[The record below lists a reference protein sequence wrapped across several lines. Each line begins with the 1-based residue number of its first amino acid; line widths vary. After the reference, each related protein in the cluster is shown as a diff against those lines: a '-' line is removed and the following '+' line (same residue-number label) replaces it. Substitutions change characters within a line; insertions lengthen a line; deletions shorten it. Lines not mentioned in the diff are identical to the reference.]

1 MLTQMSC
8 PRCQTPFN
16 AEVHQVVDVGRNPQL
31 KYELLNGTLNLF
43 SCPNCGTSGQLATP
57 ILYHDPDHEMFMVHV
72 PMEMNLPH
80 QEQQQL
86 IGKLVQEAMNQI
98 PPEQRRGYMLQPQ
111 EIISYQTFME
121 KILET
126 EGVTPEMIARQKDQA
141 KLLQTMVG
149 ADKATLD
156 SLLEERE
163 DMIDET
169 FFALLRSTIEAA
181 QQREDKDLIKL
192 INLQAS
198 LYTKTEIGRELERRQ
213 SVLRQFQQDVRKNEG
228 LTPQILLDHVIRHY
242 EDEATVNA
250 LVAMGQSALNY
261 EFFNS
266 LTQEIES
273 QARQK
278 NKEKAKALTGMRER
292 LLALHNDMQQ
302 QSREILEGAM
312 ATLQEIVDA
321 DDMAEAIRENIG
333 RIDDTFMYVLSAMI
347 AQNEQ
352 QGRQQEAA
360 ELERVQDLIMEEAE
374 RQVPPQIRV
383 INRLLRADSDED
395 QRHILEENQA
405 LVTPELVQMLDA
417 LSQEISNGADDDAQ
431 AAEMSGR
438 IKKIKAMIEARV

>member
-16 AEVHQVVDVGRNPQL
+16 AEIHQVVDVGRNPQL

-43 SCPNCGTSGQLATP
+43 SCPNCGTTGQLATP
-57 ILYHDPDHEMFMVHV
+57 ILYHDPEHEMFMVHV

-126 EGVTPEMIARQKDQA
+126 EGVTPEMIARQKEQA
-141 KLLQTMVG
+141 RLLQTMVG

-156 SLLEERE
+156 SLLAEKA
-163 DMIDET
+163 DFIDET
-169 FFALLRSTIEAA
+169 FFALLRSAIEAA
-181 QQREDKDLIKL
+181 QQREDKDLVKL
-192 INLQAS
+192 INLQAR
-198 LYTKTEIGRELERRQ
+198 LYTQTDVGRELERRQ
-213 SVLRQFQQDVRKNEG
+213 SVLRRFQQDVRKNEG
-228 LTPQILLDHVIRHY
+228 LTPQILLDHVVRHY
-242 EDEATVNA
+242 DDEGTVNA

-261 EFFNS
+261 DFFS
-266 LTQEIES
+266 LLTKEIED

-278 NKEKAKALTGMRER
+278 NKEKAKSLTALRER
-292 LLALHNDMQQ
+292 LLALHNEMQQ

-312 ATLQEIVDA
+312 ATLQAIVDS
-321 DDMAEAIRENIG
+321 DNPAEAVRENIG
-333 RIDDTFMYVLSAMI
+333 LIDDTFMYVLAAMI

-360 ELERVQDLIMEEAE
+360 ELKRVQDLIMEEAE

-383 INRLLRADSDED
+383 INRLLRAESDED
-395 QRHILEENQA
+395 QRRILDENRE

-417 LSQEISNGADDDAQ
+417 LSREISNGASEDTQ